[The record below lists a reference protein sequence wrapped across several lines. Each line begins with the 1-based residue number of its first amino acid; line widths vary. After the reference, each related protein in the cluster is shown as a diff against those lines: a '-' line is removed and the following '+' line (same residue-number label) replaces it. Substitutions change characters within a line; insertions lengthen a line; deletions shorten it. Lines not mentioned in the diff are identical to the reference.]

1 MKKAIVIGYG
11 VSSLG
16 VIRSLGL
23 KGFQITAMYCDKAD
37 FSHTSKYVYERVKIP
52 HPRIEEREF
61 IGILIKNSYKWEG
74 SLIFD
79 TDDNV
84 AVSISKNKPELTKYY
99 KIVTPEWG
107 ILRKFIE
114 KKETYRIAERCN
126 VPYPKTLLPKTLDE
140 LHEIKE
146 KIDYHCILKPVL
158 GHEFISEFKS
168 KNFKADN
175 YDELHSKFNL
185 CLKWGQEVMIQEII
199 PGPASNMYNY
209 TVYINS
215 ESCISARFLR
225 IKVRQDPP
233 EFGITRV
240 GISKN
245 RVLEVEEFAEKLL
258 KNLSLKG
265 LLLPSI
271 RRIQE
276 MTSSNYWKLMQER

>member
-1 MKKAIVIGYG
+1 
-11 VSSLG
+11 
-16 VIRSLGL
+16 
-23 KGFQITAMYCDKAD
+23 
-37 FSHTSKYVYERVKIP
+37 
-52 HPRIEEREF
+52 
-61 IGILIKNSYKWEG
+61 
-74 SLIFD
+74 
-79 TDDNV
+79 
-84 AVSISKNKPELTKYY
+84 
-99 KIVTPEWG
+99 
-107 ILRKFIE
+107 
-114 KKETYRIAERCN
+114 
-126 VPYPKTLLPKTLDE
+126 
-140 LHEIKE
+140 
-146 KIDYHCILKPVL
+146 
-158 GHEFISEFKS
+158 
-168 KNFKADN
+168 
-175 YDELHSKFNL
+175 
-185 CLKWGQEVMIQEII
+185 MIQEII